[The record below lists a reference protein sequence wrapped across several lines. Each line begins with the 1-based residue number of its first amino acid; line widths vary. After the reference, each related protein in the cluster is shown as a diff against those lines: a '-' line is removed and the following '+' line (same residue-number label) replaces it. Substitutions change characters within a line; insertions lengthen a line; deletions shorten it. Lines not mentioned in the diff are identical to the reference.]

1 MTFKSWL
8 IEMGAPSLTR
18 KLKVSRMTVYNWK
31 NGKSYPE
38 VTQMKRIKKL
48 AKGVVTYEMMIDR
61 VKG

>member
-1 MTFKSWL
+1 
-8 IEMGAPSLTR
+8 MGAPSLTR